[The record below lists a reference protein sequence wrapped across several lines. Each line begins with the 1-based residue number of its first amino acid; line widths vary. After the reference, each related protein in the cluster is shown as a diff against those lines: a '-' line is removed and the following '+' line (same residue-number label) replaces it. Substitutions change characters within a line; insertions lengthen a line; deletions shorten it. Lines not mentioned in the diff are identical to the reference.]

1 MVGDELDE
9 TNFGFNTKTIIIDMT
24 DLDLPVLKSN
34 YFGTTPAIDH
44 NGYTKGN
51 EFYLA
56 NYRAGLRLID
66 ITSINSGT
74 ISEIGF
80 FDTFPT
86 SNSNS
91 FNGAWSVY
99 PYFASG
105 NIIVSDIERG
115 LFVLRKGAT
124 LSNESFDKQTFS
136 MYPNPSKEYSKITS
150 NEMIYSVNI
159 FNTIGQKIKSF
170 ENINSNEFEINT
182 SNFSNGLYMI
192 VINKTISKKLII
204 E

>member
-1 MVGDELDE
+1 
-9 TNFGFNTKTIIIDMT
+9 
-24 DLDLPVLKSN
+24 
-34 YFGTTPAIDH
+34 
-44 NGYTKGN
+44 
-51 EFYLA
+51 
-56 NYRAGLRLID
+56 
-66 ITSINSGT
+66 
-74 ISEIGF
+74 
-80 FDTFPT
+80 
-86 SNSNS
+86 
-91 FNGAWSVY
+91 
-99 PYFASG
+99 
-105 NIIVSDIERG
+105 
-115 LFVLRKGAT
+115 
-124 LSNESFDKQTFS
+124 